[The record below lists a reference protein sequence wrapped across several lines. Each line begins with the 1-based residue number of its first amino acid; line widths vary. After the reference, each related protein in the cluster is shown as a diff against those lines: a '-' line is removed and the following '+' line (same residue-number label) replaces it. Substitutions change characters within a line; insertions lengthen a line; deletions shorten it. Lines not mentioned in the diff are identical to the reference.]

1 MRNRIVLLAVI
12 AVAVGLAGCNT
23 MQGLGKDMQTVG
35 KKIERK
41 ADEKK

>member
-12 AVAVGLAGCNT
+12 AVAVALAGCNT